1 MNLYML
7 AGAGVVAALLALAVR
22 QYRKELGTAVAL
34 AAGLLLM
41 LYAVVNLTPVLR
53 TVRDFTERASLDGT
67 LFGVLLRTLGVCWL
81 TQFAA
86 DLCRDAG
93 ETAIAGKVTLAGKVL
108 VLVLA
113 LPLFEK
119 VFETVF
125 GLLGR

>member
-7 AGAGVVAALLALAVR
+7 AGAVVLAALLAVAVR
-22 QYRKELGTAVAL
+22 QYRKELGAAVGL

-41 LYAVVNLTPVLR
+41 LYAVVNLAPVLR
-53 TVRDFTERASLDGT
+53 AVRALADRAELDGT
-67 LFGVLLRTLGVCWL
+67 LFGILVRALGVCWL

-93 ETAIAGKVTLAGKVL
+93 EAAIAGKVTLAGKTMVL
-108 VLVLA
+108 ILA
-113 LPLFEK
+113 LPLFQQ

-125 GLLGR
+125 GLLSR